1 MNERKRHR
9 RKGRRRR
16 RRSPGIALIIS
27 IVLVI
32 IIAVA
37 GIFVVWKRYGPSNE
51 RADLEQY
58 YGLDSKDEIA
68 VVIDDEVIR
77 REDLAQ
83 DEAEGLKV
91 IPAKVYDSEYYIEA
105 SVVRDKINERFYWD
119 SNEQILLY
127 TLPSGN
133 VSVVADTNE
142 YTEVNEQKSVDYT
155 ILKMEGDKVYIALPF
170 IQTYTNMEYKV
181 YQDPNRIVITA
192 DWGEKETAVV
202 KGDTQIRYQGG
213 VKSPVLTDVK
223 KNDKVTVLEDEDD
236 WQKVATADGF
246 IGYLKS
252 SKLKD
257 QKKEKT
263 SRDFAEPEYTSI
275 SKDYKINM
283 AWHNVTNVSANQS
296 IQSMLAT
303 TKGLTT
309 IAPTWFSLADTEGNI
324 TSIADTDYVQ
334 YAKQA
339 GLEVWAV
346 LRDFHGGINSYDE
359 TYEVLSYSSKR
370 AKVIDQVI
378 AAALQSQVDGI
389 NLDFELISSKC
400 GVHYIQFVRELS
412 VKCRENNLVLS
423 VDNYVPKPYNTQYD
437 LKEQAAVADYVFI
450 MAYDE
455 HTDGSNEAGSVASIS
470 YLENGVTDALKLVPK
485 EKLVAAIP
493 FFTRLWKETPK
504 TEEELAAEAGTE
516 AADYPNSVSSQA
528 LGMDEAAQA
537 VQNAGVTAQWD
548 DETKQNYAKWEADG
562 STYRIWLE
570 DMQSLEEKMTVIR
583 QNELAGVAEP
593 SSQTFIE
600 VKVAETAMALME
612 GADEIDIVISVGKFL
627 AGDYEGMCEEI
638 QELKATCKEHHMKV
652 ILETGALK
660 TASNIKKASILSMY
674 SGADFIKTSTGK
686 QQPAATPEAALV
698 MCQAIK
704 EYHELTGIKVGF
716 KPAGGINCVNDALI
730 YYTIVKEVLG
740 EEWLN
745 NELFRLGTSRLA
757 NLLLSEIKGE
767 EMKFF

>member
-16 RRSPGIALIIS
+16 RRSPGIAVIVS
-27 IVLVI
+27 IVIVI

-58 YGLDSKDEIA
+58 YDLDSKDEIA

-77 REDLAQ
+77 SEDLAQ
-83 DEAEGLKV
+83 DEAEGSKV

-105 SVVRDKINERFYWD
+105 SAVRDKINERFYWD

-133 VSVVADTNE
+133 VSAVADTNE
-142 YTEVNEQKSVDYT
+142 YTDINEQKSVDYT

-181 YQDPNRIVITA
+181 YRDPDRIVITA

-202 KGDTQIRYQGG
+202 KGDTQVRYQGG

-296 IQSMLAT
+296 IQTMLAT

-437 LKEQAAVADYVFI
+437 LKEQAAVADYVVI

-470 YLENGVTDALKLVPK
+470 YLENGVTDARKLVPK

-516 AADYPNSVSSQA
+516 AADYPNRVSGQA
-528 LGMDEAAQA
+528 LGMDEAAQM

-570 DMQSLEEKMTVIR
+570 DMQSLEEKMKVIQ
-583 QNELAGVAEP
+583 QNELAGVAEWSLGREN
-593 SSQTFIE
+593 SS
-600 VKVAETAMALME
+600 VWDL
-612 GADEIDIVISVGKFL
+612 
-627 AGDYEGMCEEI
+627 
-638 QELKATCKEHHMKV
+638 
-652 ILETGALK
+652 ILQ
-660 TASNIKKASILSMY
+660 Y
-674 SGADFIKTSTGK
+674 
-686 QQPAATPEAALV
+686 
-698 MCQAIK
+698 
-704 EYHELTGIKVGF
+704 
-716 KPAGGINCVNDALI
+716 
-730 YYTIVKEVLG
+730 
-740 EEWLN
+740 LN
-745 NELFRLGTSRLA
+745 
-757 NLLLSEIKGE
+757 
-767 EMKFF
+767 

>member
-77 REDLAQ
+77 SEDLAQ

-309 IAPTWFSLADTEGNI
+309 IAPTWFSLTDENGSIRNFGTANYVTTAHNMGLQVWGVVDNFNYANETGTAISTLNMLSST
-324 TSIADTDYVQ
+324 TSRQNFVRNVTDAAVSL
-334 YAKQA
+334 
-339 GLEVWAV
+339 GL
-346 LRDFHGGINSYDE
+346 
-359 TYEVLSYSSKR
+359 
-370 AKVIDQVI
+370 
-378 AAALQSQVDGI
+378 DGI
-389 NLDFELISSKC
+389 NVDFEQLSSDC
-400 GVHYIQFVRELS
+400 GPHYVEFIRELS
-412 VKCRENNLVLS
+412 IQCRNRGLVLS
-423 VDNYVPKPYNTQYD
+423 IANYVPFNFNDYYRLDIQG
-437 LKEQAAVADYVFI
+437 QVADYVII
-450 MAYDE
+450 MGYDE
-455 HTDGSNEAGSVASIS
+455 HWHGSKDPGSVASIS
-470 YLENGVTDALKLVPK
+470 YVSGGLDRTLQEVPANKVVNALPFYTILWKTEGTDVTD
-485 EKLVAAIP
+485 EYI
-493 FFTRLWKETPK
+493 TMNN
-504 TEEELAAEAGTE
+504 EA
-516 AADYPNSVSSQA
+516 DFMNR
-528 LGMDEAAQA
+528 
-537 VQNAGVTAQWD
+537 AGVTAEWD
-548 DETKQNYAKWEADG
+548 EETCQNYAEWTSGNA
-562 STYRIWLE
+562 TYQIWLE
-570 DMQSLEEKMTVIR
+570 DAESIAVKLNMMATKNIG
-583 QNELAGVAEP
+583 GVA
-593 SSQTFIE
+593 
-600 VKVAETAMALME
+600 V
-612 GADEIDIVISVGKFL
+612 
-627 AGDYEGMCEEI
+627 
-638 QELKATCKEHHMKV
+638 
-652 ILETGALK
+652 
-660 TASNIKKASILSMY
+660 
-674 SGADFIKTSTGK
+674 
-686 QQPAATPEAALV
+686 
-698 MCQAIK
+698 
-704 EYHELTGIKVGF
+704 
-716 KPAGGINCVNDALI
+716 
-730 YYTIVKEVLG
+730 
-740 EEWLN
+740 W
-745 NELFRLGTSRLA
+745 RLGYGTQAAWELINA
-757 NLLLSEIKGE
+757 YLQ
-767 EMKFF
+767 

>member
-1 MNERKRHR
+1 MGAHMKKRILPVIIAILLILVIAGGALGKVLLDKYSYSKEEADWNEFYQVSESDRSAIILQDEMVEEQALIRDDVCYFDLATVHKYMNE
-9 RKGRRRR
+9 
-16 RRSPGIALIIS
+16 
-27 IVLVI
+27 V
-32 IIAVA
+32 
-37 GIFVVWKRYGPSNE
+37 FY
-51 RADLEQY
+51 ADMTEKLLLY
-58 YGLDSKDEIA
+58 A
-68 VVIDDEVIR
+68 NPTEVIR
-77 REDLAQ
+77 TTFGETSYTTTEGTQ
-83 DEAEGLKV
+83 DAGYVISFVEGDT
-91 IPAKVYDSEYYIEA
+91 VY
-105 SVVRDKINERFYWD
+105 
-119 SNEQILLY
+119 
-127 TLPSGN
+127 
-133 VSVVADTNE
+133 VAADYVKLFTNYSYDCYDRHVQV
-142 YTEVNEQKSVDYT
+142 YTEWGTRQVAQ
-155 ILKMEGDKVYIALPF
+155 LKKD
-170 IQTYTNMEYKV
+170 
-181 YQDPNRIVITA
+181 
-192 DWGEKETAVV
+192 TAV
-202 KGDTQIRYQGG
+202 RLRGG
-213 VKSPVLTDVK
+213 VKSPILTQAAKGDTLEILEQMETWSKVK
-223 KNDKVTVLEDEDD
+223 
-236 WQKVATADGF
+236 TADSV
-246 IGYLKS
+246 IGYVENKRLG
-252 SKLKD
+252 D
-257 QKKEKT
+257 ITEETETPVTDYQ
-263 SRDFAEPEYTSI
+263 EPEYTALTSDSKICLGWHSI
-275 SKDYKINM
+275 GGAGGNDTLYSM
-283 AWHNVTNVSANQS
+283 VSG
-296 IQSMLAT
+296 
-303 TKGLTT
+303 TKGMNV

-583 QNELAGVAEP
+583 QNELAGVAEW
-593 SSQTFIE
+593 SLGRENSG
-600 VKVAETAMALME
+600 VWDL
-612 GADEIDIVISVGKFL
+612 
-627 AGDYEGMCEEI
+627 
-638 QELKATCKEHHMKV
+638 
-652 ILETGALK
+652 ILQ
-660 TASNIKKASILSMY
+660 Y
-674 SGADFIKTSTGK
+674 
-686 QQPAATPEAALV
+686 
-698 MCQAIK
+698 
-704 EYHELTGIKVGF
+704 
-716 KPAGGINCVNDALI
+716 
-730 YYTIVKEVLG
+730 
-740 EEWLN
+740 LN
-745 NELFRLGTSRLA
+745 
-757 NLLLSEIKGE
+757 
-767 EMKFF
+767 